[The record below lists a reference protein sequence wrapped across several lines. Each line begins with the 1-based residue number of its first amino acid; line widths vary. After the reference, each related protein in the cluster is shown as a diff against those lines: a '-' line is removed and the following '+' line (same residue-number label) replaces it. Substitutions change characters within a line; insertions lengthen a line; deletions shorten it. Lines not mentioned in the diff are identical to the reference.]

1 VKELRLQPASL
12 MPGHI
17 FTSTGIIDPGYNNK
31 NAQTFAPAR
40 AVAGI
45 VDAGAHIHLDRDHR
59 SRLQQ

>member
-1 VKELRLQPASL
+1 
-12 MPGHI
+12 MPEQI
-17 FTSTGIIDPGYNNK
+17 FTSTGITDPGYNNK

-45 VDAGAHIHLDRDHR
+45 VDAGANIHLDRDHR